1 MTALTRTEL
10 TIADLTFVG
19 EPFHA
24 WRLALGPR
32 RPPSLKTFLREIHDA
47 MTAAHASALD
57 TQVALTALM
66 MRGSETS

>member
-1 MTALTRTEL
+1 
-10 TIADLTFVG
+10 
-19 EPFHA
+19 
-24 WRLALGPR
+24 
-32 RPPSLKTFLREIHDA
+32 LKTFLREIHDA